1 MKEQPMSDEKPMGQ
15 VIQID
20 EARIRDHLGELVR
33 GTVEETLNA
42 MLDAEADQLCGAGR
56 YERSQARQDTRAGS
70 YERTLQTS
78 AGEVNLQ
85 GAQAAAPD
93 LRDRDHRTLPPA
105 RELGGG
111 SAGRDVS
118 GRHFG
123 AASGGYHRSPVGHAG
138 EPEHGVE
145 PQQEDLRPDR
155 GLAEPAD
162 RRRAPVPLSRW
173 HRDEANLGRRGP

>member
-1 MKEQPMSDEKPMGQ
+1 MSDEKPMGQ

-78 AGEVNLQ
+78 AGEVNLKV
-85 GAQAAAPD
+85 PK
-93 LRDRDHRTLPPA
+93 LRRQTFERRTTRLPRRDCTRLPLPYWGGDPRIATALQDGGRTLRRADPDPA
-105 RELGGG
+105 RNDPI
-111 SAGRDVS
+111 R
-118 GRHFG
+118 RK
-123 AASGGYHRSPVGHAG
+123 HAFNCF
-138 EPEHGVE
+138 
-145 PQQEDLRPDR
+145 
-155 GLAEPAD
+155 
-162 RRRAPVPLSRW
+162 RR
-173 HRDEANLGRRGP
+173 